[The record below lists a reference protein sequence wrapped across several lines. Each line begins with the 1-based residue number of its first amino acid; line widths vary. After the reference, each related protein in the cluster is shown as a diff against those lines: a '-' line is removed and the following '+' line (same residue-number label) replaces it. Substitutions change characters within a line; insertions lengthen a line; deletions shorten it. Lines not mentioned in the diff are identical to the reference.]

1 MIQIDGTGA
10 GGKDATTPA
19 PSCLNLAADLV
30 GCVVAPG
37 GLSHEAR
44 YLKGLGR

>member
-1 MIQIDGTGA
+1 MIQIDGTAA
-10 GGKDATTPA
+10 GGKDAATRA
-19 PSCLNLAADLV
+19 PSCLELAIDLV